1 MSTKTGPK
9 VKTVEFTLRLPL
21 ETRERLHKWAKRMG
35 RSANA
40 QLIHTINEEEPSGTW
55 RGVPPK

>member
-1 MSTKTGPK
+1 MSKLK
-9 VKTVEFTLRLPL
+9 LVEFTIRLPL

-40 QLIHTINEEEPSGTW
+40 QIIHTINEEEPPRTKWGMPS
-55 RGVPPK
+55 K

>member
-1 MSTKTGPK
+1 MPKKTKL
-9 VKTVEFTLRLPL
+9 VEFTLRLPF

-40 QLIHTINEEEPSGTW
+40 QLIHIINEEEPSGTW
-55 RGVPPK
+55 GKIPPK